1 MGTIMGV
8 YLPCLQNI
16 LGVIL
21 FLRMTW
27 LVGAGGVLGTFT
39 IVFMCCSTVSLK
51 CTYTTGGMG
60 GPVCQWVGHTSSNIL
75 QIGTLSFRSECTLHR
90 QKGLFRLGKQNYL
103 LPLCSKSPRDSPE
116 LRVSFYPSAPLTGD
130 CLQLY
135 NHFVVSHFGELV
147 CEHAR
152 RSFCQEHKCKCLH
165 EVFDFRAVSLAHVA
179 PAAGDSC
186 DVRRAL

>member
-1 MGTIMGV
+1 MHI
-8 YLPCLQNI
+8 YY
-16 LGVIL
+16 
-21 FLRMTW
+21 RRH
-27 LVGAGGVLGTFT
+27 
-39 IVFMCCSTVSLK
+39 
-51 CTYTTGGMG
+51 G

-186 DVRRAL
+186 DVRRALWNLFIYLFENVFSVLIHLYLSVLANKSAA